1 MNERHAALL
10 GLRAFV
16 LTSPYDVP
24 AWLTDVLM
32 ALVRAAGEP
41 APMKKTVR
49 LGFKTL
55 YDSSLHVCISA
66 WANEEDFQL
75 GLKAPCDSSF
85 VCMHNIM
92 GTSQKAAMGVYHRRH
107 ILTVQGQ
114 L

>member
-49 LGFKTL
+49 L
-55 YDSSLHVCISA
+55 DSRPLIICHCMCAYHIA
-66 WANEEDFQL
+66 L
-75 GLKAPCDSSF
+75 G
-85 VCMHNIM
+85 I
-92 GTSQKAAMGVYHRRH
+92 R
-107 ILTVQGQ
+107 
-114 L
+114 